1 MRVIGG
7 QQRGRKL
14 RAPRGTETRPLTARV
29 RQSIFSRL
37 ASRDAIAGV
46 RVLDLF
52 AGSGSFGLE
61 ALSRGAMEVVFVD
74 RAQAAG
80 QAIRHNLSL
89 LGLLD
94 RADIINSDVNR
105 ALAVLAATGKNFGLV
120 FVDAPFDADSTA
132 EVLALVASL
141 GLLAPEGMIV
151 TRQFHR
157 NPAPMV
163 AAFECANVAK
173 IGDHRIALY
182 RRVPGSDGETGCP
195 HVAARRVRQADDAE
209 TSGKDPHGE

>member
-14 RAPRGTETRPLTARV
+14 RAPRGMETRPLTARV

-37 ASRDAIAGV
+37 ASRDAIAGA

-61 ALSRGAMEVVFVD
+61 ALSRGASEVVFVD
-74 RAQAAG
+74 RSRAAAA
-80 QAIRHNLSL
+80 AIQYNLSQ

-94 RADIINSDVNR
+94 RASIVNADFKR
-105 ALAVLAATGKNFGLV
+105 ALAELGAAGERFRLV

-132 EVLALVASL
+132 EVLALIATL
-141 GLLAPEGMIV
+141 GLLAPDGMV
-151 TRQFHR
+151 VARQFHR
-157 NPAPMV
+157 TPSPMV
-163 AAFECANVAK
+163 AAMECANVAK
-173 IGDHRIALY
+173 IGDHQIALY
-182 RRVPGSDGETGCP
+182 RPVRRGAGGAGCP
-195 HVAARRVRQADDAE
+195 HVARLPGTVGR
-209 TSGKDPHGE
+209 

>member
-14 RAPRGTETRPLTARV
+14 RAPHGMQTRPLTARV
-29 RQSIFSRL
+29 RASIFSRL
-37 ASRDAIAGV
+37 ASRDAVDGV

-61 ALSRGAMEVVFVD
+61 ALSRGASEVVFVD
-74 RAQAAG
+74 RSRAAAA
-80 QAIRHNLSL
+80 AIQYNLSQL
-89 LGLLD
+89 ALLD
-94 RADIINSDVNR
+94 RARVVNTEIKR
-105 ALAVLAATGKNFGLV
+105 ALAELGAAGERFQLV

-132 EVLALVASL
+132 EVLALIATL
-141 GLLAPEGMIV
+141 GLLAPDGMIV

-157 NPAPMV
+157 TPTPMV
-163 AAFECANVAK
+163 ALMECGNVVK

-182 RRVPGSDGETGCP
+182 RPVQRSDGEPGCP
-195 HVAARRVRQADDAE
+195 HVADRVR
-209 TSGKDPHGE
+209 